1 VVAVFL
7 IVSQLEDVAGM
18 TLKRAAHLFQSVE
31 IHPEGLALLQTPK
44 RRMADTGLFRQ
55 PIEGASL
62 LGQYF
67 IYVKLNNKAR
77 PPGTLLFITC
87 GK

>member
-1 VVAVFL
+1 
-7 IVSQLEDVAGM
+7 M
-18 TLKRAAHLFQSVE
+18 TFKRAAHLLQRVE

-62 LGQYF
+62 LCQYF
-67 IYVKLNNKAR
+67 IYSKLNNKAR

>member
-1 VVAVFL
+1 VVAVLL
-7 IVSQLEDVAGM
+7 IVSQLKDVAGP
-18 TLKRAAHLFQSVE
+18 TLKRAAHLFQGVE
-31 IHPEGLALLQTPK
+31 IHPESPALLHTPK

-55 PIEGASL
+55 PIKGMSL
-62 LGQYF
+62 LCQYF
-67 IYVKLNNKAR
+67 IYSNLNNKAR

>member
-1 VVAVFL
+1 M
-7 IVSQLEDVAGM
+7 VSQLEDVARM
-18 TLKRAAHLFQSVE
+18 TLKRAAHLFQGVE

-55 PIEGASL
+55 PIEGVSL

-67 IYVKLNNKAR
+67 VYAKLNNKAR
-77 PPGTLLFITC
+77 PPGTLLSITC